1 MLICCRAAVD
11 IQLSVYSFQNAC
23 NIRTLSTDWRPSNQ
37 KAPELQQH
45 LLPGSPTP
53 SPRHCS
59 ADKGRRQAG
68 SRPAPSLP
76 PSLPLLRSAGAA
88 RRAALPRRGR
98 RPATARAL
106 AQVGAQRQSPEG
118 LGPCDMRRE
127 HVTPSQPPPVGG
139 GEAGPG
145 LRLERCPA
153 PAPGCPRK
161 SSQSSLA
168 VPFACLKVFT
178 RTGLQNQ
185 VFLTKKASKY
195 WL

>member
-59 ADKGRRQAG
+59 ADKGRGQAG

-76 PSLPLLRSAGAA
+76 PSAPLRRRCPPGRSPAAGKAA
-88 RRAALPRRGR
+88 GN
-98 RPATARAL
+98 
-106 AQVGAQRQSPEG
+106 
-118 LGPCDMRRE
+118 GPCSR
-127 HVTPSQPPPVGG
+127 
-139 GEAGPG
+139 AG
-145 LRLERCPA
+145 RCPA
-153 PAPGCPRK
+153 PVPRGAGA
-161 SSQSSLA
+161 LRHA
-168 VPFACLKVFT
+168 ARARDPFAAPARRRWRGRARFASGALSRACS
-178 RTGLQNQ
+178 GL
-185 VFLTKKASKY
+185 SS
-195 WL
+195 